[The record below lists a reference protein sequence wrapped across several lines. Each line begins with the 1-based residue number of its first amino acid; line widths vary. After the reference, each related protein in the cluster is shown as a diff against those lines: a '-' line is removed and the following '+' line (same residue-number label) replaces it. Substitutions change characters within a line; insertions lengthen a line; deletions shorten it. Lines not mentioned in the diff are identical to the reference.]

1 MTIKI
6 KNITD
11 TVSLLLTASFAFF
24 TFKVLY
30 TQQYSFFY
38 LIVMLYFLISLSFT
52 NASLILINS
61 LNDRMRGAF
70 VKSAKESS
78 QLSLIDILCYVF
90 FFMSFIMVFVVNYDL
105 TVAIIN
111 LSIFTLKI
119 TEYLLI
125 LKVNNNSQL
134 TMELK

>member
-11 TVSLLLTASFAFF
+11 TVSLMLTASFAFF

-38 LIVMLYFLISLSFT
+38 LIMMLYFLISLSFT

-70 VKSAKESS
+70 VESAKESS